1 MNRTTIAALAAVALA
16 GLATLP
22 VAAKDKTAPD
32 TPATDI
38 HGAPG
43 NTPGFGGSSANPD
56 GRGNGK
62 NGGQGIHNISGG
74 APGQGGAVTPG
85 EKGGP
90 SNDMHGGLDAT
101 TGRFD

>member
-1 MNRTTIAALAAVALA
+1 MKKLALFLLSAVASGA
-16 GLATLP
+16 MINSAAAQAPIEAPVTTATS
-22 VAAKDKTAPD
+22 
-32 TPATDI
+32 I

-43 NTPGFGGSSANPD
+43 NTPGSGGNSANPN
-56 GRGNGK
+56 GNGV
-62 NGGQGIHNISGG
+62 NGGNGIHNIAGG
-74 APGQGGAVTPG
+74 APGQNGEVNPG

>member
-1 MNRTTIAALAAVALA
+1 MKKYGVALGA
-16 GLATLP
+16 LIATVGIVGSAAAQSPNEAP
-22 VAAKDKTAPD
+22 V

-43 NTPGFGGSSANPD
+43 NTPGFGGNSANPN
-56 GRGNGK
+56 GNGV
-62 NGGQGIHNISGG
+62 NGGNGIHNIAGG
-74 APGQGGAVTPG
+74 APGQDGDVTPG

>member
-1 MNRTTIAALAAVALA
+1 MNIRTVTLALIATTAIAGTALAQSPNAA
-16 GLATLP
+16 P
-22 VAAKDKTAPD
+22 V
-32 TPATDI
+32 TPATSI

-43 NTPGFGGSSANPD
+43 NTPGFGGNSANP
-56 GRGNGK
+56 NGK
-62 NGGQGIHNISGG
+62 GKTGGNGIHNIAGG
-74 APGQGGAVTPG
+74 APGQNGSVTPG

>member
-1 MNRTTIAALAAVALA
+1 MIRMTTAALAAFALSALVA
-16 GLATLP
+16 LP
-22 VAAKDKTAPD
+22 VAAKDRTAPD

-56 GRGNGK
+56 GRGKGK

-74 APGQGGAVTPG
+74 SPGQGGDVTPG

>member
-1 MNRTTIAALAAVALA
+1 MKIATGLIVAAACAALTGTAIA
-16 GLATLP
+16 GSSR
-22 VAAKDKTAPD
+22 DAPE

-43 NTPGFGGSSANPD
+43 NTPGFGGNSANPN
-56 GRGNGK
+56 GNGV
-62 NGGQGIHNISGG
+62 NGGNGIHNISGG
-74 APGQGGAVTPG
+74 APGQNGSVDPG

-90 SNDMHGGLDAT
+90 SGDMHGGLDAT